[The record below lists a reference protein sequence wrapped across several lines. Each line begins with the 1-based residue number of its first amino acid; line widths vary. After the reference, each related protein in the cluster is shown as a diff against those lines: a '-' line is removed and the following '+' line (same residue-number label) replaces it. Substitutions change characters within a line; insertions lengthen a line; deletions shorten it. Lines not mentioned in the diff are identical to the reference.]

1 MQNPTSPLNLC
12 VFGHPSA
19 NPGEVATALEAAVGT
34 LPTGDISCALFVVNP
49 NTVIDQATID
59 QWQSFDEF
67 LTPRMIVVTQLD
79 GNNGDF
85 DDAVM
90 LANRV
95 FDQLA
100 TPYLVLHDDDGSPRA
115 LISLSDMV
123 ITDYST
129 TPPTKSPCEP
139 EHETLVQEFRDEY
152 LELVPLHVVAAALLV
167 TVGIGLTVIV
177 IVVGF
182 PTQLPVVEVGVT
194 IYCTLPELALLGLV
208 RI

>member
-1 MQNPTSPLNLC
+1 MQNHTSDLNLC

-19 NPGEVATALEAAVGT
+19 EPADVAAAIGARIGAKASGEVSLAIFA
-34 LPTGDISCALFVVNP
+34 INP
-49 NTVIDQATID
+49 NTGIDQETID

-79 GNNGDF
+79 GNNADF

-90 LANRV
+90 LATRV
-95 FDQLA
+95 FDQVA

-115 LISLSDMV
+115 LISLSDMI

-129 TPPTKSPCEP
+129 TPPTQNPCEP

-152 LELVPLHVVAAALLV
+152 LELVTSMGEGAFAAGVLFPAIPLVFEN
-167 TVGIGLTVIV
+167 GIGLDVIKQYLV
-177 IVVGF
+177 
-182 PTQLPVVEVGVT
+182 QLT
-194 IYCTLPELALLGLV
+194 
-208 RI
+208 

>member
-19 NPGEVATALEAAVGT
+19 NPGEVASALGATHGSSAN
-34 LPTGDISCALFVVNP
+34 GDISCAFFVVNP
-49 NTVIDQATID
+49 NTGIDQATID

-67 LTPRMIVVTQLD
+67 LTPRIIVVTHLD
-79 GNNGDF
+79 ANDADF

-95 FDQLA
+95 FDQIA

-115 LISLSDMV
+115 LISLSDLT

-129 TPPTKSPCEP
+129 TPLRHFACEP

-152 LELVPLHVVAAALLV
+152 LELVTSMGEGAFAAGVLFPAIPLVIEK
-167 TVGIGLTVIV
+167 GIGLDVIKKY
-177 IVVGF
+177 
-182 PTQLPVVEVGVT
+182 LVE
-194 IYCTLPELALLGLV
+194 IN
-208 RI
+208 

>member
-1 MQNPTSPLNLC
+1 MQNHTSSLSIC

-19 NPGEVATALEAAVGT
+19 APGEVASALGATIGT
-34 LPTGDISCALFVVNP
+34 HASGDLSLAIFVINP
-49 NTVIDQATID
+49 NTGIDQETIE

-79 GNNGDF
+79 GNNADF

-90 LANRV
+90 LASRV
-95 FDQLA
+95 FDQVA
-100 TPYLVLHDDDGSPRA
+100 TPYLVLHDEDGSPRA

-129 TPPTKSPCEP
+129 TPPTQNPCEP

-152 LELVPLHVVAAALLV
+152 LELVTSMGEGAFAAGVLFPAIPLVIEN
-167 TVGIGLTVIV
+167 GIGLDVIQSYL
-177 IVVGF
+177 
-182 PTQLPVVEVGVT
+182 TQLV
-194 IYCTLPELALLGLV
+194 
-208 RI
+208 

>member
-19 NPGEVATALEAAVGT
+19 NPGEVASALGAAVGT
-34 LPTGDISCALFVVNP
+34 QANGDISCALFAVNP
-49 NTVIDQATID
+49 NTGIDQATID

-79 GNNGDF
+79 GNNADF

-95 FDQLA
+95 FDQIA

-115 LISLSDMV
+115 LISLSDML

-129 TPPTKSPCEP
+129 TPPTRNACEP
-139 EHETLVQEFRDEY
+139 EHET
-152 LELVPLHVVAAALLV
+152 
-167 TVGIGLTVIV
+167 
-177 IVVGF
+177 
-182 PTQLPVVEVGVT
+182 
-194 IYCTLPELALLGLV
+194 
-208 RI
+208 

>member
-19 NPGEVATALEAAVGT
+19 NPGEVASALGATHGSSAN
-34 LPTGDISCALFVVNP
+34 GDISCAFFVVNP
-49 NTVIDQATID
+49 NTGIDQATID

-67 LTPRMIVVTQLD
+67 LTQRIIAVTHLD
-79 GNNGDF
+79 ANDADF

-95 FDQLA
+95 FDQIA

-115 LISLSDMV
+115 LISLSDLT

-129 TPPTKSPCEP
+129 TPPTHFACEP

-152 LELVPLHVVAAALLV
+152 LELVTSMGEGAFAAGVLFPAIPLVIEK
-167 TVGIGLTVIV
+167 GIGLDVIKKY
-177 IVVGF
+177 IV
-182 PTQLPVVEVGVT
+182 
-194 IYCTLPELALLGLV
+194 ELN
-208 RI
+208 

>member
-1 MQNPTSPLNLC
+1 MQNHTSGLNLC

-19 NPGEVATALEAAVGT
+19 EPANVAAAIGARIGAKASGEVSLAIFA
-34 LPTGDISCALFVVNP
+34 INP
-49 NTVIDQATID
+49 NTGIDQETID

-79 GNNGDF
+79 GNNADF

-90 LANRV
+90 LATRV
-95 FDQLA
+95 FDQVA

-123 ITDYST
+123 VTDYST
-129 TPPTKSPCEP
+129 TPPSQNPCEP

-152 LELVPLHVVAAALLV
+152 LELVTSMGEGAFAAGVLFPAIPLVFEN
-167 TVGIGLTVIV
+167 GIGLDVIKQYLV
-177 IVVGF
+177 
-182 PTQLPVVEVGVT
+182 QLT
-194 IYCTLPELALLGLV
+194 
-208 RI
+208 

>member
-1 MQNPTSPLNLC
+1 MQNHTSGLNLC

-19 NPGEVATALEAAVGT
+19 VPAEVAAALEASIGT
-34 LPTGDISCALFVVNP
+34 KASGEVSLAIFAINP
-49 NTVIDQATID
+49 NTGIDQETID

-79 GNNGDF
+79 GNNADF

-90 LANRV
+90 LATRV
-95 FDQLA
+95 FDQVA

-129 TPPTKSPCEP
+129 TPPTHNPCEP

-152 LELVPLHVVAAALLV
+152 LELVTSMGEGAFAAGVLFPAIPLVFEN
-167 TVGIGLTVIV
+167 GIGLDVIKQYLV
-177 IVVGF
+177 
-182 PTQLPVVEVGVT
+182 QLV
-194 IYCTLPELALLGLV
+194 
-208 RI
+208 

>member
-1 MQNPTSPLNLC
+1 MQNHTSGLNLC

-19 NPGEVATALEAAVGT
+19 APTDVAGALGASIGSKASGEVSLAIFA
-34 LPTGDISCALFVVNP
+34 INP
-49 NTVIDQATID
+49 NTGIDQETID

-79 GNNGDF
+79 GNNADF

-90 LANRV
+90 LATRV
-95 FDQLA
+95 FDQVA

-123 ITDYST
+123 VTDYST
-129 TPPTKSPCEP
+129 KPPTQNPCEP

-152 LELVPLHVVAAALLV
+152 LELVTSMGEGAFAAGVLFPAIPLVFEN
-167 TVGIGLTVIV
+167 GIGLDVIKQYLA
-177 IVVGF
+177 
-182 PTQLPVVEVGVT
+182 QLD
-194 IYCTLPELALLGLV
+194 
-208 RI
+208 

>member
-19 NPGEVATALEAAVGT
+19 NPGEVATALGASVGT
-34 LPTGDISCALFVVNP
+34 QATGDISCALFVVNP
-49 NTVIDQATID
+49 NTGIDQATID

-79 GNNGDF
+79 GNNADF

-95 FDQLA
+95 FDQIA

-129 TPPTKSPCEP
+129 TPPTKNPCEP

-152 LELVPLHVVAAALLV
+152 LELVTSMGEGAFAAGVLFPAIPLVMEK
-167 TVGIGLTVIV
+167 GIGLDVIKKY
-177 IVVGF
+177 
-182 PTQLPVVEVGVT
+182 LA
-194 IYCTLPELALLGLV
+194 ELN
-208 RI
+208 